1 MPNNLFIQ
9 LIARLNKSLSK
20 AQIQTDLKDIEKTPF
35 YVRLIGRLN
44 KSLTRRNIENDVQ
57 SAARNI
63 SVDVN
68 ARVSERELQQ
78 SFDTARQ
85 NLENRIQNDPINVP
99 VSVDTEGIEQGQQQI
114 HNLNNEARN
123 ARSIFSEYLNAR
135 EIFRAVTN
143 AVKGAVDEVK
153 ELNKA
158 QTDLQIVTG
167 KSNAE
172 MVSLMNKYNELA
184 KDMSVTTKNVA
195 SSADEWLRQGKSVAE
210 TDELI
215 KDSVILAKVGQ
226 IDAAD
231 ATKYL
236 TSAMN
241 GFKTETSDVINIVDK
256 LTGVD
261 LESATSAGGLAEAM
275 SKCANSADVAGV
287 SMDSLIGYIAT
298 VAEVTQ
304 KSDSVVGESFKSILA
319 RMGKIK
325 LNNWIDEDGKDIS
338 GEINDVEKTLGQ
350 FDIKLRNS
358 ATEFRNFEDVIYD
371 VGMAWDKFS
380 SVDQNAIANAFGGV
394 YQREN
399 VIALFEN
406 FNRALELSEISANSA
421 GTAYQKFEIYENSL
435 EAATNRLTA
444 AFEELAYNTIDSK
457 FLTGLTNATAGIV
470 EFVDNTKLIQTGL
483 TAGIFTGAIVGLT
496 TLGARMVTVRNNVVQ
511 FTQAMNLSRSSTAI
525 VDAQYD
531 ALRISVNGLTEAQ
544 LRLVLSSRQLTEA
557 QRLELMQSAG
567 IEQSRQ
573 RQLLQTWN
581 LTNAT
586 NAQTSA
592 TFSLRGAWEGLKA
605 SIATNP
611 IGLIVTALTL
621 ATTAVTAY
629 KQKQEEIR
637 QEALDSANALD
648 EQVKALENL
657 KKKYEDI
664 CNSTDDEKTKN
675 EQLNEIKQEL
685 IDTYKIEKDR
695 LADLNLE
702 REKGLALLEQTIDLK
717 NYDERGNWLGTNKN
731 AFEKA
736 KNKIKYPEY
745 NRKTDGV
752 VEFDLFNPINKDE
765 VRDSVKD
772 LFKYISDEGNTK
784 FTIAGKTLIEKYDNL
799 QKVITKLGNSQNLT
813 ADEEKLLDAL
823 NKESKNI
830 KSVLDEY
837 QDTYLTG
844 YKYSA
849 ENNLFEYI
857 NTAPIENLGKENYLA
872 WRDGLLATA
881 DGDKQ
886 LENELLALAEKQFPD
901 YAEYFKNLDL
911 AKSMFGV
918 SGNINN
924 GFDAGK
930 KRFLEELSDEDLKI
944 AVDNIPDL
952 FADGLDG
959 ASKKIQEFKADPNN
973 SIAPS
978 FDYSTYSE
986 QVDAVVKNLDKVQSA
1001 IDKLNEGKGIDGK
1014 DITELANTFPEYSSE
1029 ILSASD
1035 NTEKLKAVLKD
1046 IKSDAPSSLIDTLTN
1061 LKDLSEEDQEAVNG
1075 LITILSR
1082 LTNESATY
1090 ADTLS
1095 DLDTKE
1101 SLMSTAYKEMHDDGQ
1116 ISISTYQ
1123 KLISLGDDYA
1133 DLISI
1138 VDGKLIVNAKS
1149 IRDLTDAKYADEIA
1163 TLKLAKAELEY
1174 SIAGNVGNADS
1185 YIERINAINE
1195 EIKAKEKA
1203 RDLLSGFDY
1212 TTTAKKDKDEKPERV
1227 LAFEKELAKR
1237 EHEINMGLREEDD
1250 AYYDWLLSAAHTAY
1264 DGLKDYQDELWKHEE
1279 TVYKWRK
1286 DKEQELF
1293 DEKIENMK
1301 TLADK
1306 ALDSNTVFGDLTRF
1320 EYARNQ
1326 ITSAISEIQKR
1337 INDIQEGRLAGN
1349 ADNIK
1354 ALNDELTDLRKTLAD
1369 INKDELE
1376 YELDNEKAYW
1386 EDLKSKQEDIYD
1398 KEIDKLEKV
1407 KDAISKKNEE
1417 EEKAT
1422 DLAEKQLT
1430 LEKAKLELEKAR
1442 QNRSVMLV
1450 TKQGTF
1456 YTADQS
1462 AIDEAEKNV
1471 KDAEKDITDA
1481 KKDDVTDKISEQI
1494 DILKEQKENTQN
1506 YYDTIIQLLEE
1517 SQNDPLQ
1524 AEANRDL
1531 WGKILATENGQNA
1544 IASADQDQV
1553 NKLIENGF
1561 LAFNDG
1567 KYSLN
1572 NPDAEVPK
1580 DSQSITKQ
1588 GITDV
1593 LTTLF
1598 GKKEG
1603 YTPERIDSIAEKFEE
1618 KTHLLYDGFT
1628 PSDVVNRATENIN
1641 KTINNSQVINK
1652 VQNMSNTYHID
1663 KVEVGYS
1670 GNDFEGLLADTL
1682 DAINQGIIVNR
1693 NKILHGR

>member
-1 MPNNLFIQ
+1 MVFKILESDITKSGQ
-9 LIARLNKSLSK
+9 SLSIFRK
-20 AQIQTDLKDIEKTPF
+20 EVRNVYRDFLSAVDGIKNKTGDISQFSPKRIFGNKLSQQDIQAIHNYNEEIKKYNQMTSDAVSPQTAF
-35 YVRLIGRLN
+35 YRHLGN
-44 KSLTRRNIENDVQ
+44 S
-57 SAARNI
+57 SAAAQQL
-63 SVDVN
+63 
-68 ARVSERELQQ
+68 ARDANGAAVSEELLTQ
-78 SFDTARQ
+78 STNELTFAQKALTVMSKAMGVALRTALNFGIGLLISLIITGITKLVNRQ
-85 NLENRIQNDPINVP
+85 
-99 VSVDTEGIEQGQQQI
+99 
-114 HNLNNEARN
+114 
-123 ARSIFSEYLNAR
+123 
-135 EIFRAVTN
+135 
-143 AVKGAVDEVK
+143 K
-153 ELNKA
+153 ELA
-158 QTDLQIVTG
+158 EQIKETAKKVSEEEVALSNLISKYSEFSDKVTYT
-167 KSNAE
+167 AE
-172 MVSLMNKYNELA
+172 EK
-184 KDMSVTTKNVA
+184 
-195 SSADEWLRQGKSVAE
+195 E
-210 TDELI
+210 TL
-215 KDSVILAKVGQ
+215 
-226 IDAAD
+226 
-231 ATKYL
+231 
-236 TSAMN
+236 
-241 GFKTETSDVINIVDK
+241 
-256 LTGVD
+256 
-261 LESATSAGGLAEAM
+261 LEIQ
-275 SKCANSADVAGV
+275 
-287 SMDSLIGYIAT
+287 DSLIDTFGAESDALDLVNGKYEEQLEKIKQLSKEKLKQDKSSLIASRQSAYEST
-298 VAEVTQ
+298 TQ
-304 KSDSVVGESFKSILA
+304 NSLQIKSFKFSSGIFNDGL
-319 RMGKIK
+319 K
-325 LNNWIDEDGKDIS
+325 NTFDEITK
-338 GEINDVEKTLGQ
+338 EIND
-350 FDIKLRNS
+350 
-358 ATEFRNFEDVIYD
+358 EFKRTGIIGGGISKIGKAYIGNL
-371 VGMAWDKFS
+371 VG
-380 SVDQNAIANAFGGV
+380 
-394 YQREN
+394 
-399 VIALFEN
+399 
-406 FNRALELSEISANSA
+406 
-421 GTAYQKFEIYENSL
+421 
-435 EAATNRLTA
+435 
-444 AFEELAYNTIDSK
+444 IDSGINFIGNAEDRLK
-457 FLTGLTNATAGIV
+457 EIRIILEKMEKYDSTNNS
-470 EFVDNTKLIQTGL
+470 FYKD
-483 TAGIFTGAIVGLT
+483 
-496 TLGARMVTVRNNVVQ
+496 
-511 FTQAMNLSRSSTAI
+511 
-525 VDAQYD
+525 
-531 ALRISVNGLTEAQ
+531 
-544 LRLVLSSRQLTEA
+544 LVA
-557 QRLELMQSAG
+557 Y
-567 IEQSRQ
+567 EQE
-573 RQLLQTWN
+573 LQTIADN
-581 LTNAT
+581 YT
-586 NAQTSA
+586 TS
-592 TFSLRGAWEGLKA
+592 T
-605 SIATNP
+605 TD
-611 IGLIVTALTL
+611 L
-621 ATTAVTAY
+621 A
-629 KQKQEEIR
+629 
-637 QEALDSANALD
+637 
-648 EQVKALENL
+648 
-657 KKKYEDI
+657 
-664 CNSTDDEKTKN
+664 KN
-675 EQLNEIKQEL
+675 IFE
-685 IDTYKIEKDR
+685 TYKIDNSIETVGKDNYATWKMG
-695 LADLNLE
+695 LLQEASGDEDLKIQLAKLIKSQFADLDNYFENYDIAKNMFLNSTPNMYNEKGVEE
-702 REKGLALLEQTIDLK
+702 RES
-717 NYDERGNWLGTNKN
+717 
-731 AFEKA
+731 
-736 KNKIKYPEY
+736 
-745 NRKTDGV
+745 RK
-752 VEFDLFNPINKDE
+752 K
-765 VRDSVKD
+765 
-772 LFKYISDEGNTK
+772 
-784 FTIAGKTLIEKYDNL
+784 
-799 QKVITKLGNSQNLT
+799 
-813 ADEEKLLDAL
+813 
-823 NKESKNI
+823 
-830 KSVLDEY
+830 
-837 QDTYLTG
+837 
-844 YKYSA
+844 
-849 ENNLFEYI
+849 
-857 NTAPIENLGKENYLA
+857 
-872 WRDGLLATA
+872 
-881 DGDKQ
+881 
-886 LENELLALAEKQFPD
+886 
-901 YAEYFKNLDL
+901 
-911 AKSMFGV
+911 
-918 SGNINN
+918 
-924 GFDAGK
+924 
-930 KRFLEELSDEDLKI
+930 FLEELSDKDLAI
-944 AVDNIPDL
+944 AIQIPDL

-986 QVDAVVKNLDKVQSA
+986 QVDTVVKNLDKVQSA

-1061 LKDLSEEDQEAVNG
+1061 LKDLSEEDQNAVNG

-1293 DEKIENMK
+1293 DEKIENIK

-1306 ALDSNTVFGDLTRF
+1306 ALDSKNVYTELSKEQKELAEFNKKMQSEFGLGNVDLTKRPKVAMDDGSTATVLSSSEFLWQGDEENGHYVAVHYTPILPDGTVLEDDTLAKYLYETLEGSDDILKADTKGIVLKVDAGLNITDEDIASLETGNYTENIQNIIKECDDWDVALHNIQEEWLKVSEAAENSTSITLTRF

-1326 ITSAISEIQKR
+1326 ITGAISEIQKR

-1349 ADNIK
+1349 ADDIK

-1422 DLAEKQLT
+1422 DLAEKQLA

-1471 KDAEKDITDA
+1471 KDAEKDIADA

-1494 DILKEQKENTQN
+1494 DVLKEQKENTQN
-1506 YYDTIIQLLEE
+1506 YYDTIIKLLED

-1572 NPDAEVPK
+1572 NPNAEVPK
-1580 DSQSITKQ
+1580 DSQTITKSD
-1588 GITDV
+1588 ITDV
-1593 LTTLF
+1593 LTTVF

-1603 YTPERIDSIAEKFEE
+1603 YTPEKIASIAEKFEE

-1628 PSDVVNRATENIN
+1628 PSDVVNKATENIN

-1652 VQNMSNTYHID
+1652 VQNMNTTYHID
-1663 KVEVGYS
+1663 KIEVGYS
-1670 GNDFEGLLADTL
+1670 GNDFEGLLADTI

>member
-1 MPNNLFIQ
+1 MF
-9 LIARLNKSLSK
+9 NKVKKINTGFEL
-20 AQIQTDLKDIEKTPF
+20 A
-35 YVRLIGRLN
+35 N
-44 KSLTRRNIENDVQ
+44 NDVQ
-57 SAARNI
+57 TI
-63 SVDVN
+63 
-68 ARVSERELQQ
+68 VSRFNDLN
-78 SFDTARQ
+78 SNQ
-85 NLENRIQNDPINVP
+85 NWGQDYTNFIN
-99 VSVDTEGIEQGQQQI
+99 E
-114 HNLNNEARN
+114 
-123 ARSIFSEYLNAR
+123 
-135 EIFRAVTN
+135 VTN
-143 AVKGAVDEVK
+143 K
-153 ELNKA
+153 NH
-158 QTDLQIVTG
+158 
-167 KSNAE
+167 N
-172 MVSLMNKYNELA
+172 VSLMFSELA
-184 KDMSVTTKNVA
+184 ERGASARASVEGVYAAILDGNTKGFANVKSTITLFNQAQQSGSENAKAFA
-195 SSADEWLRQGKSVAE
+195 SA
-210 TDELI
+210 
-215 KDSVILAKVGQ
+215 VGQ
-226 IDAAD
+226 SN
-231 ATKYL
+231 TQLGNYL
-236 TSAMN
+236 
-241 GFKTETSDVINIVDK
+241 
-256 LTGVD
+256 
-261 LESATSAGGLAEAM
+261 GGLNGAKASLVGYGAQLAITTAKTIGLRAASMALNAALSWGISAVVSVFVSWLDKAIVTEKELAEQA
-275 SKCANSADVAGV
+275 KEDAD
-287 SMDSLIGYIAT
+287 
-298 VAEVTQ
+298 
-304 KSDSVVGESFKSILA
+304 K
-319 RMGKIK
+319 
-325 LNNWIDEDGKDIS
+325 
-338 GEINDVEKTLGQ
+338 IND
-350 FDIKLRNS
+350 
-358 ATEFRNFEDVIYD
+358 
-371 VGMAWDKFS
+371 
-380 SVDQNAIANAFGGV
+380 
-394 YQREN
+394 
-399 VIALFEN
+399 
-406 FNRALELSEISANSA
+406 
-421 GTAYQKFEIYENSL
+421 QK
-435 EAATNRLTA
+435 
-444 AFEELAYNTIDSK
+444 K
-457 FLTGLTNATAGIV
+457 
-470 EFVDNTKLIQTGL
+470 
-483 TAGIFTGAIVGLT
+483 
-496 TLGARMVTVRNNVVQ
+496 
-511 FTQAMNLSRSSTAI
+511 
-525 VDAQYD
+525 
-531 ALRISVNGLTEAQ
+531 
-544 LRLVLSSRQLTEA
+544 
-557 QRLELMQSAG
+557 
-567 IEQSRQ
+567 
-573 RQLLQTWN
+573 
-581 LTNAT
+581 
-586 NAQTSA
+586 
-592 TFSLRGAWEGLKA
+592 
-605 SIATNP
+605 
-611 IGLIVTALTL
+611 
-621 ATTAVTAY
+621 
-629 KQKQEEIR
+629 
-637 QEALDSANALD
+637 ALDD
-648 EQVKALENL
+648 L
-657 KKKYEDI
+657 KKKYIEIVD
-664 CNSTDDEKTKN
+664 STDDEKTKN

-685 IDTYKIEKDR
+685 IDTYGIEKEH
-695 LADLNLE
+695 LEDLNLE
-702 REKGLALLEQTIDLK
+702 REKGLD
-717 NYDERGNWLGTNKN
+717 
-731 AFEKA
+731 
-736 KNKIKYPEY
+736 
-745 NRKTDGV
+745 
-752 VEFDLFNPINKDE
+752 
-765 VRDSVKD
+765 
-772 LFKYISDEGNTK
+772 
-784 FTIAGKTLIEKYDNL
+784 
-799 QKVITKLGNSQNLT
+799 
-813 ADEEKLLDAL
+813 LLDAEFNKL
-823 NKESKNI
+823 NRNARNKYLEENKKSIAKANMVMSESFSGNNVYTLTNYEGKI
-830 KSVLDEY
+830 ADSVL
-837 QDTYLTG
+837 
-844 YKYSA
+844 
-849 ENNLFEYI
+849 NLFDSNQDDNGTLRLSYHFDDVVDSLEKANSIYSELLELKSKRELSKDE
-857 NTAPIENLGKENYLA
+857 TALLDKIKGDVDYYQKLYDKYYETYSTSATYKAQNLVENYLA
-872 WRDGLLATA
+872 TDNGNIENVGKDTFKAWANGLLEQATNP
-881 DGDKQ
+881 
-886 LENELLALAEKQFPD
+886 EEKRKLQEHIEEIFPD
-901 YAEYFKNLDL
+901 YAEYFNNLDL

-944 AVDNIPDL
+944 AVNNIPDL

-1014 DITELANTFPEYSSE
+1014 DITELANTFPEYSSK

-1046 IKSDAPSSLIDTLTN
+1046 IKSDTPKSLINTLTN
-1061 LKDLSEEDQEAVNG
+1061 LKDLSEQDQEAVNG

-1227 LAFEKELAKR
+1227 LAFEEELAKR

-1306 ALDSNTVFGDLTRF
+1306 ALDSKNVYTELSKEQKELADFNKKMQSEFGLGNVDLTKRPKVAMDDGSTATVLSSSEFLWQGDEENGHYVAVHYTPILPDGTVLDDDTLAKYLYETLEGSDDILKADTKGIVLKVDAGLNITDEDIASLETGNYTENIQNIIKECDDWDVALHNIQEEWLKVSEAAENSTSVTLTRF

-1349 ADNIK
+1349 ADDIK
-1354 ALNDELTDLRKTLAD
+1354 SLNDELTDLRETLAD

-1422 DLAEKQLT
+1422 DLAEKQLA

-1471 KDAEKDITDA
+1471 KDAEKDIADA

-1494 DILKEQKENTQN
+1494 DVLKEQKENTQN
-1506 YYDTIIQLLEE
+1506 YYDTIIKLLED

-1561 LAFNDG
+1561 LALNDG

-1572 NPDAEVPK
+1572 NPNAEVPK
-1580 DSQSITKQ
+1580 DSQTITKSD
-1588 GITDV
+1588 ITDV
-1593 LTTLF
+1593 LTTVF

-1603 YTPERIDSIAEKFEE
+1603 YTPEKIASIAEKFEE

-1628 PSDVVNRATENIN
+1628 PSDVVNKATESIN

-1652 VQNMSNTYHID
+1652 VQNMNTTYHID
-1663 KVEVGYS
+1663 KIEVGYS

-1682 DAINQGIIVNR
+1682 DAISQQIIIDG
-1693 NKILHGR
+1693 NKALHGR